1 MSSMRR
7 TKIVCTIGPASSSAS
22 LLDRL
27 VTAGMDVARV
37 NFSHGT
43 HAEHA
48 EVIRQIRLGEERW
61 GRPIAILQD
70 LQGPKIRLGMFG
82 PAGGGRVD
90 LEPGQLLTLSARP
103 TVGTGEGASVTHPEY
118 LGQLKPGD
126 EVWMDDGMIQLRVD
140 ETIADAVR
148 CRVVAGGRISDHKG
162 ISFPGV
168 PLPVSCLTDKDR
180 DDLRF
185 GIRQGIDFVAVSF
198 VRSAADIGEVRK
210 FLRDVGADLP
220 IVAKLER
227 QEIVA
232 NLPGILTMVDAVMVA
247 RGDLG
252 VDVPLEE
259 VPHIQKEVIRQA
271 RAAKVPVIVA
281 TQMLESMVTH
291 LRPTRAEVSDVSTA
305 IFDGADAIMLSAE
318 TATGRY
324 PVEAVSVMARIAER
338 ADGAMLAVERER
350 RRPGRK
356 LPGGHLRRGG
366 DGGARARR
374 ARHRGVHRVGLLGP
388 PHLSG
393 PAGRADHCADTVRRG
408 PAAAG
413 AFVGCLLPSDPKS
426 RDDRRDDRG
435 GRSDA
440 AEQRLGAPQ
449 RRDRHHLRIA
459 HVGPGNDESLE
470 APPGGRA
477 PGVRLALGRP
487 AVRRLVPVLIG
498 LVVFWF
504 VAGIV
509 LARALAARH
518 DTAATA
524 TLASVRTIVAAALEE
539 VRREASLLAQDPAVV
554 EGATRSDW
562 ATLVR
567 GAWPRILA
575 LTQERRAD
583 LLLIVD
589 ASGAPLVQVPA
600 ARHVVA
606 AAVARP
612 PEAAARLAVI
622 DERPYVLGI
631 APMPA
636 GLVIVGR
643 RFESLAGAV
652 ARLPSRPAL
661 VVVAGDR
668 ALGSTLPGAPPLG
681 WDTAVRAGQI
691 TISGELW
698 FARQLGEA
706 GGLWA
711 LVSAREQRRES
722 SRLWFWWAVSLSAAG
737 ATAVGIAAVSGSER
751 GDGATEGGPR
761 PTRPGEASAA
771 GREASAAGRLA
782 SGRGRLSRS
791 R

>member
-1 MSSMRR
+1 MRR
-7 TKIVCTIGPASSSAS
+7 TKIVCTIGPASSSAA

-70 LQGPKIRLGMFG
+70 LQGPKIRLGTFG

-90 LEPGQLLTLSARP
+90 LEPGRIFTLFARP

-324 PVEAVSVMARIAER
+324 PVEAVAVMARIAER
-338 ADGAMLAVERER
+338 AERAALKSEIRWRRQER
-350 RRPGRK
+350 IGVGFPEAISDAAAAAARV
-356 LPGGHLRRGG
+356 L
-366 DGGARARR
+366 GARAIVAFTQSGFSARLISQERPDVPIIALTPFVEVQRR
-374 ARHRGVHRVGLLGP
+374 LALSWGVSSRLIRKVETTDEMIEEVEATLLGDGSVRMNDVLVIISGSPMWVTGTTNLLKLHRVG
-388 PHLSG
+388 
-393 PAGRADHCADTVRRG
+393 
-408 PAAAG
+408 
-413 AFVGCLLPSDPKS
+413 
-426 RDDRRDDRG
+426 
-435 GRSDA
+435 
-440 AEQRLGAPQ
+440 
-449 RRDRHHLRIA
+449 
-459 HVGPGNDESLE
+459 
-470 APPGGRA
+470 
-477 PGVRLALGRP
+477 
-487 AVRRLVPVLIG
+487 
-498 LVVFWF
+498 
-504 VAGIV
+504 
-509 LARALAARH
+509 
-518 DTAATA
+518 
-524 TLASVRTIVAAALEE
+524 
-539 VRREASLLAQDPAVV
+539 
-554 EGATRSDW
+554 
-562 ATLVR
+562 
-567 GAWPRILA
+567 
-575 LTQERRAD
+575 ERR
-583 LLLIVD
+583 
-589 ASGAPLVQVPA
+589 
-600 ARHVVA
+600 
-606 AAVARP
+606 
-612 PEAAARLAVI
+612 
-622 DERPYVLGI
+622 
-631 APMPA
+631 
-636 GLVIVGR
+636 
-643 RFESLAGAV
+643 
-652 ARLPSRPAL
+652 
-661 VVVAGDR
+661 
-668 ALGSTLPGAPPLG
+668 
-681 WDTAVRAGQI
+681 
-691 TISGELW
+691 
-698 FARQLGEA
+698 
-706 GGLWA
+706 
-711 LVSAREQRRES
+711 
-722 SRLWFWWAVSLSAAG
+722 
-737 ATAVGIAAVSGSER
+737 
-751 GDGATEGGPR
+751 
-761 PTRPGEASAA
+761 
-771 GREASAAGRLA
+771 
-782 SGRGRLSRS
+782 
-791 R
+791 